1 MKPPQP
7 TVLAHNVQQ
16 FSAVCSFEE
25 PDAVPRPEFDVPLSS
40 VFSSGGSK
48 PSIAQWVGGGGAG
61 LLQHDMMLAIGGR
74 PANHTDT
81 NPGAGIEEKFKVTI
95 RAIFDN
101 PNKHAFFNFKER
113 KS

>member
-61 LLQHDMMLAIGGR
+61 YGRQLQTSGYSLATCASAAGLVR
-74 PANHTDT
+74 PWLFITQLTREPHELPA
-81 NPGAGIEEKFKVTI
+81 
-95 RAIFDN
+95 AIW
-101 PNKHAFFNFKER
+101 E
-113 KS
+113 